1 MANNPFSLS
10 NKTILVAGASSGIG
24 RATALE
30 CAKLGARLVIT
41 GRDKNNLNDTYD
53 SLEGGPHEKYFVD
66 FQNISEING
75 LVKAMPLLDGFV
87 YGAGFTKL
95 LLTQFINKDDIDQI
109 FQVNTLAPMM
119 LTQLLV
125 KEKKL
130 NKAASIVFISSVAGV
145 YNVSPGNAMYSAS
158 KGALNAFM
166 KNAALDL
173 APKGIRCNSVNP
185 GMVDTKF
192 LKDGTVSETQL
203 IEYKKRYPLQRFGQP
218 EEVAYGVIYLLSD
231 ASAWVTGTA
240 LLIDGGLTLR

>member
-1 MANNPFSLS
+1 MNNPFTLC

-24 RATALE
+24 RATAIE
-30 CAKLGARLVIT
+30 CARSGARLVIT
-41 GRDKNNLNDTYD
+41 GRNKDNLNETFE
-53 SLEGGPHEKYFVD
+53 SLEGGSHEKFIVD
-66 FQNISEING
+66 FQNITELND
-75 LVKAMPLLDGFV
+75 LVKVLPLLDGCV
-87 YGAGFTKL
+87 YGAGFNKL
-95 LLTQFINKDDIDQI
+95 LLTQFINKDDVDQI
-109 FQVNTLAPMM
+109 FQVNTIAPML
-119 LTQLLV
+119 LTQRLL

-130 NKAASIVFISSVAGV
+130 NKSASIVFISSVAGV

-192 LKDGTVSETQL
+192 IKNMPVSEMQL
-203 IEYKKRYPLQRFGQP
+203 IEHKKRYPLQRFGQP
-218 EEVAYGVIYLLSD
+218 EDVAYGIIYLLSD

-240 LLIDGGLTLR
+240 LLMDGGLTLH